1 MRSQNAGNAI
11 SESQILKISWGH
23 ARPGP
28 PCYLVP
34 AVLGSHLRRSHT
46 ILGEGQ
52 GKWALWQFCPTTE
65 ESLKNA
71 LVDNLTEEGQRF
83 LKS

>member
-1 MRSQNAGNAI
+1 MCSQNAGNAI
-11 SESQILKISWGH
+11 SQRPIFKIFPGVHAPKPPSQLG
-23 ARPGP
+23 
-28 PCYLVP
+28 P

-46 ILGEGQ
+46 VLGGGQ

-71 LVDNLTEEGQRF
+71 LGG
-83 LKS
+83 